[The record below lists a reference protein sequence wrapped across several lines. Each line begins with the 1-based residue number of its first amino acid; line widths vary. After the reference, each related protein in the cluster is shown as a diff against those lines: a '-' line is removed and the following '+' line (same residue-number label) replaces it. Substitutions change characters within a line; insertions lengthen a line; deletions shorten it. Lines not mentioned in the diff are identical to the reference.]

1 MHHFLFGTFLFFDLN
16 GIKQI
21 SKICYFWAY
30 PIQNQILISNN
41 ATIMHTL
48 VRLANYKG
56 SKWKAFLI
64 VLCPS
69 FIFFIL
75 SPMHFI
81 FFSQYF
87 IFQTFL
93 NPDQTVNPN
102 SNRFSILDS
111 KSFHYFE
118 YLNHFLVSSIIQF
131 LSRIYWLHFTW
142 AIFVNLVHTILFIV
156 SYIQKIYIQQICKF
170 IMKQFS

>member
-1 MHHFLFGTFLFFDLN
+1 MHNFLFGPYLFFDLN
-16 GIKQI
+16 GI

-48 VRLANYKG
+48 VWLANYKG

-69 FIFFIL
+69 FIRPYAF
-75 SPMHFI
+75 HI
-81 FFSQYF
+81 FFSIFYF
-87 IFQTFL
+87 PNSFF

-131 LSRIYWLHFTW
+131 LWRIYWLHFTW
-142 AIFVNLVHTILFIV
+142 AIFWISFILF
-156 SYIQKIYIQQICKF
+156 YL
-170 IMKQFS
+170 